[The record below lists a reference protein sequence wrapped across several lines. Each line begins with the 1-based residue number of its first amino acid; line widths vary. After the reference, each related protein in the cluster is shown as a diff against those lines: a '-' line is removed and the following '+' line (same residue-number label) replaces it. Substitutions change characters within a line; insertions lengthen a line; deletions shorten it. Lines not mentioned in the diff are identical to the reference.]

1 MPALSAVEG
10 CRKKRLRIAGFSPRG
25 MLVPCPRI
33 YLCKQLLALDDRLP
47 EGAQENSPG
56 QHFAKRR
63 GSPGKAASKN
73 RPAPQGRKKDAPH
86 NSTKASLFAQH
97 PPLCNTSFMSLVKEL
112 LRPLAEDGTSLTR
125 EQAAGVLAEI
135 LAGGVPEVETA
146 SLLAVLATR
155 GEQAPELA
163 GFVDAMR
170 RHAVPLPF
178 TETERAELVDCVGT
192 GGGGPQTF
200 NISCGAALVA
210 SAAGARVA
218 KHGNRAVTSRCGAA
232 DVLEALGVPID
243 LSPDQAVECLRET
256 GFVFLFAPLY
266 HPAMKALGPLR
277 RALGFRTI
285 FNLVGP
291 LTNPAHARTQV
302 VGVLAPSRVL
312 LVGRTLV
319 ALGAK
324 RAFVVHGTDGID
336 ELTTTGESVVAR
348 IEESPAGEPELRAA
362 RVTPE
367 MAGLPRATLDQFTG
381 GDVATNKALLYDVL
395 TGIPGARRDIVLL
408 NAAATLVAAGLAADL
423 KEGVQR
429 SADAIDSGQAAAT
442 LAKLQQFG
450 LNHCSKSN

>member
-1 MPALSAVEG
+1 
-10 CRKKRLRIAGFSPRG
+10 
-25 MLVPCPRI
+25 
-33 YLCKQLLALDDRLP
+33 
-47 EGAQENSPG
+47 
-56 QHFAKRR
+56 
-63 GSPGKAASKN
+63 
-73 RPAPQGRKKDAPH
+73 
-86 NSTKASLFAQH
+86 
-97 PPLCNTSFMSLVKEL
+97 MSLLKEL
-112 LRPLAEDGTSLTR
+112 LRPLAEDGTALTR
-125 EQAAGVLAEI
+125 EQANNVLEEI
-135 LAGGVPEVETA
+135 LLGGVPDVEIA
-146 SLLAVLATR
+146 ALLAVLATR

-163 GFVDAMR
+163 GFVDVMR
-170 RHAVPLPF
+170 HHATPLPF
-178 TETERAELVDCVGT
+178 TDAEREELVDCVGT

-210 SAAGARVA
+210 SAAGAKVA

-243 LSPDQAVECLRET
+243 LGPEAAVGCLRET

-302 VGVLAPSRVL
+302 IGVLAPSRVL
-312 LVGRTLV
+312 LVGRALA

-348 IEESPAGEPELRAA
+348 VEESETGVPELKAA
-362 RVTPE
+362 RITPE

-381 GDVATNKALLYDVL
+381 GDVATNKTLLYDVL
-395 TGIPGARRDIVLL
+395 TGIAGARRDIVLL
-408 NAAATLVAAGLAADL
+408 NAAATLVAAGLAGDL
-423 KEGVQR
+423 KQGV
-429 SADAIDSGQAAAT
+429 AMGAEAIDSGQAAAT
-442 LAKLQQFG
+442 LEKLRQFG
-450 LNHCSKSN
+450 QKSARR